1 VDPRFL
7 SDIYSLAV
15 ELALPLLGIV
25 IILFSAGLIILRL
38 LTREKV
44 GSFGPF
50 LFAFAILGGVAGAI
64 AGASQE
70 PIVGAMLTGLL
81 GIVSALLAYLFSKES
96 ARDYHPVIPFAVIL
110 MVTSAL
116 GGLSI
121 GGIRKTK
128 FDNFD
133 REFAIYKS
141 ELENLYYPVEK
152 EIRLMRARATYG
164 NGSQGR

>member
-1 VDPRFL
+1 MNPRFL
-7 SDIYSLAV
+7 SDIYSFAI

-25 IILFSAGLIILRL
+25 IILFAASLVILRL
-38 LTREKV
+38 LTRQKV
-44 GSFGPF
+44 WRFAPF
-50 LFAFAILGGVAGAI
+50 LFAFGILGGVPGAI

-96 ARDYHPVIPFAVIL
+96 ASDYHPVIPFAVIL

-121 GGIRKTK
+121 GGIRKAK

-152 EIRLMRARATYG
+152 EIRLMKARNLYT
-164 NGSQGR
+164 NGVQGR